1 MRYDWSI
8 SLSGPLNSKICFD
21 RQNVSGRKLWNTFK
35 GKVRKWT
42 KRTKLR
48 SRYPR
53 LSSWILRDFGG
64 KQATNGEDEHDEDN
78 STREL
83 DDFIATERSSNT
95 KRKNRKRRNTSGKCF
110 EGFANSRQMLLSTS
124 KFLKMS
130 PRKKLSASTTQT
142 VFQALKKACSS
153 SPCLACLARLSLFAA
168 RLTSKALQ
176 GRFGSKTTP
185 HPSFFASTNI
195 GSISNNVFNLVQS
208 TWKFPLKRR
217 ETPKNRILLV
227 EKILVLFSIA
237 LIKFIYSFIYLLRTL
252 NKVSRSHILRRNTLH
267 CAL

>member
-1 MRYDWSI
+1 MVS
-8 SLSGPLNSKICFD
+8 SPPKG
-21 RQNVSGRKLWNTFK
+21 RQTQK
-35 GKVRKWT
+35 GKPK
-42 KRTKLR
+42 K
-48 SRYPR
+48 
-53 LSSWILRDFGG
+53 
-64 KQATNGEDEHDEDN
+64 
-78 STREL
+78 
-83 DDFIATERSSNT
+83 TEYEW
-95 KRKNRKRRNTSGKCF
+95 KMF

-142 VFQALKKACSS
+142 VFQAFKKAYSS
-153 SPCLACLARLSLFAA
+153 SLHLARLSLFAA

-176 GRFGSKTTP
+176 DRFGSKTTP

-208 TWKFPLKRR
+208 TWKFPSKRR
-217 ETPKNRILLV
+217 KTPKNRILLV

-237 LIKFIYSFIYLLRTL
+237 LIKFIYSFIQLLRTL

>member
-1 MRYDWSI
+1 MNKKNKTQKQI
-8 SLSGPLNSKICFD
+8 S
-21 RQNVSGRKLWNTFK
+21 QTFE
-35 GKVRKWT
+35 
-42 KRTKLR
+42 LDF
-48 SRYPR
+48 SRFWR
-53 LSSWILRDFGG
+53 

-78 STREL
+78 STRDL
-83 DDFIATERSSNT
+83 DDFIAAERSSNT
-95 KRKNRKRRNTSGKCF
+95 KRKTEKDGIRVEMF

-142 VFQALKKACSS
+142 VFQAFKKAYSS
-153 SPCLACLARLSLFAA
+153 SLHLARLSLFAA

-176 GRFGSKTTP
+176 DRFGSKTTP

-208 TWKFPLKRR
+208 TWKFPSKRR
-217 ETPKNRILLV
+217 KTPKNRILLV

-237 LIKFIYSFIYLLRTL
+237 LIKFIYSFI
-252 NKVSRSHILRRNTLH
+252 
-267 CAL
+267 

>member
-1 MRYDWSI
+1 MNKKNKTQKQI
-8 SLSGPLNSKICFD
+8 S
-21 RQNVSGRKLWNTFK
+21 QTF
-35 GKVRKWT
+35 
-42 KRTKLR
+42 
-48 SRYPR
+48 
-53 LSSWILRDFGG
+53 
-64 KQATNGEDEHDEDN
+64 
-78 STREL
+78 EL
-83 DDFIATERSSNT
+83 DSSRFWRKTSDEWRRRARRRQLHSRTRWFHRRRKVVKHKKKKPKKTEYEW
-95 KRKNRKRRNTSGKCF
+95 KMF

-130 PRKKLSASTTQT
+130 PRKKLSARTTQT

-153 SPCLACLARLSLFAA
+153 SPC
-168 RLTSKALQ
+168 LTSKALQ

-237 LIKFIYSFIYLLRTL
+237 LIKFIYSFI
-252 NKVSRSHILRRNTLH
+252 
-267 CAL
+267 

>member
-1 MRYDWSI
+1 
-8 SLSGPLNSKICFD
+8 
-21 RQNVSGRKLWNTFK
+21 
-35 GKVRKWT
+35 
-42 KRTKLR
+42 
-48 SRYPR
+48 
-53 LSSWILRDFGG
+53 
-64 KQATNGEDEHDEDN
+64 
-78 STREL
+78 
-83 DDFIATERSSNT
+83 
-95 KRKNRKRRNTSGKCF
+95 
-110 EGFANSRQMLLSTS
+110 MLLSTS